1 MDQVKKEIKL
11 SASDEIWMKLRKKG
25 LLYNS
30 NVIVPCKCVLGICD
44 NYPLVNLCNVCDIY
58 KYKRR

>member
-1 MDQVKKEIKL
+1 MNEIKKKDKL
-11 SASDEIWMKLRKKG
+11 SDSDKIWMNLRKKG

-44 NYPLVNLCNVCDIY
+44 NYPLVELCHVCDIY
-58 KYKRR
+58 KYKRK